1 VPSAAHKN
9 LRAGERKMK
18 KSILFPLLLLAGC
31 SHAKT
36 AKLLSNGQ
44 DHHIIQFSG
53 GQKVGEWTSNGR
65 VYAEDHSDGYYFE
78 TKPQVKSPR

>member
-1 VPSAAHKN
+1 
-9 LRAGERKMK
+9 MK
-18 KSILFPLLLLAGC
+18 KPVLFALLLLAGC

-53 GQKVGEWTSNGR
+53 GQKVGEWVSNGR
-65 VYAEDHSDGYYFE
+65 VYSEDGSDGYYFE
-78 TKPQVKSPR
+78 DKATGKIVEVSGDIQITLE

>member
-1 VPSAAHKN
+1 MTKP
-9 LRAGERKMK
+9 M
-18 KSILFPLLLLAGC
+18 LFVLLLLAGC

-65 VYAEDHSDGYYFE
+65 VYSEDHSDGYYFE
-78 TKPQVKSPR
+78 DKATGKVVEVSGDIQITIQ